1 MEQKWDDEKESM
13 LIQLL
18 FDLLPSEL
26 CMAIE
31 RTSQGSNVQWSD
43 VIAIAL
49 GSTDWDIVQAAMNA
63 SDDDAALAEAEDLI
77 RGDAGPTA

>member
-1 MEQKWDDEKESM
+1 
-13 LIQLL
+13 
-18 FDLLPSEL
+18 
-26 CMAIE
+26 MAIE

-63 SDDDAALAEAEDLI
+63 SDDDAALAEAEDII